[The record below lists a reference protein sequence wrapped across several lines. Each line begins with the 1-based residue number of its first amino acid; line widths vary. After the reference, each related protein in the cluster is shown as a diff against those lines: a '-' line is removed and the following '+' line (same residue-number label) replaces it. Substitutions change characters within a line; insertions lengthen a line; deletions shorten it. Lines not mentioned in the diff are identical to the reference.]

1 MHIKPEE
8 RASPSLIRLSIAIT
22 AMNLTAVA
30 VLFAWAVW
38 SGAI

>member
-1 MHIKPEE
+1 MNIPPEE

-22 AMNLTAVA
+22 VLFPGAVA

-38 SGAI
+38 SGYL